1 MAAFQKILLDS
12 TTFLPYPK
20 VMSRLQ
26 PAGKLSTMGL
36 GGLRLHPSPM
46 EGPHRHNDVE
56 LNFIERGAFT
66 YLFGGRRVT
75 VRENHLALFWA
86 AMPHQLIAVE
96 PSTGSYWL
104 TLPLGWFL
112 RWRLPDA
119 LTQQILR
126 GAIIAQPAP
135 ADADQQLFEQW
146 VADLEQGGPEQRR
159 VVLLE
164 LEARL
169 RRLALALD
177 TSSPALP
184 DSPAAGLSK
193 AERLAQLVVEH
204 FAESWRAADI
214 ARAAGLHPNYAM
226 TLFRDAFGVSI
237 GAYLTQHRVARAQQL
252 LVTTETSVLDIAL
265 QSGFGSASRFYA
277 AFKQA
282 CGLSP
287 HAYRASLHL
296 THSNPITL

>member
-1 MAAFQKILLDS
+1 
-12 TTFLPYPK
+12 
-20 VMSRLQ
+20 
-26 PAGKLSTMGL
+26 MGL

-46 EGPHRHNDVE
+46 DGPHRHNDVE

-96 PSTGSYWL
+96 PNTAFYWL

-119 LTQQILR
+119 LAQQILR
-126 GAIIAQPAP
+126 GAIVTHPAP
-135 ADADQQLFEQW
+135 ADADQNLFEQW
-146 VADLEQGGPEQRR
+146 VADLEQGGPERRR

-164 LEARL
+164 IEARL
-169 RRLALALD
+169 RRLALALN
-177 TSSPALP
+177 TPGPALP
-184 DSPAAGLSK
+184 DSPAGISK
-193 AERLAQLVVEH
+193 AEHLAHLVVEH

-214 ARAAGLHPNYAM
+214 ARAAGLQPNYAM
-226 TLFRDAFGVSI
+226 TLFRDTFGVSI

-252 LVTTETSVLDIAL
+252 LVTTESSVLDIAL
-265 QSGFGSASRFYA
+265 QSGFGSASRFYS

-282 CGLSP
+282 SGLSP
-287 HAYRASLHL
+287 HAYRASLNL
-296 THSNPITL
+296 TRSDPITL

>member
-1 MAAFQKILLDS
+1 
-12 TTFLPYPK
+12 
-20 VMSRLQ
+20 
-26 PAGKLSTMGL
+26 
-36 GGLRLHPSPM
+36 M

-66 YLFGGRRVT
+66 YLFGGRRVII
-75 VRENHLALFWA
+75 RARHLALFWA

-96 PSTGSYWL
+96 PGTAFHWL

-112 RWRLPDA
+112 RWRLPEE
-119 LTQQILR
+119 LTQPILR
-126 GAIIAQPAP
+126 GAIIAEPTP
-135 ADADQQLFEQW
+135 ADADQSLFEQW
-146 VADLEQGGPEQRR
+146 VADLEQGVPERRR

-177 TSSPALP
+177 TTGPALL
-184 DSPAAGLSK
+184 DSPPAGLSK
-193 AERLAQLVVEH
+193 AEHLAQLVVDH
-204 FAESWRAADI
+204 FADSWRAADI

-226 TLFRDAFGVSI
+226 TLFRESFGVSI

-252 LVTTETSVLDIAL
+252 LATTEASVLDIAL
-265 QSGFGSASRFYA
+265 QSGFGSASRFYT

-282 CGLSP
+282 CGLTP
-287 HAYRASLHL
+287 HSYRASLHL
-296 THSNPITL
+296 RQ